1 MIKVGN
7 SRRSFPVA
15 DEPRWRS
22 PIVLSFSTWISAIPP
37 EQRRHNQALIQ
48 VQHRLKMVVDNLY
61 PVPGAIAVLL
71 ASHGLYK
78 GSLSRSGAIAAFL
91 VGYGHLANPLK
102 LFGVSMIAFYL
113 LGSRATKVRCEAQ
126 LQESPPCTAWT
137 S

>member
-1 MIKVGN
+1 MVG
-7 SRRSFPVA
+7 
-15 DEPRWRS
+15 
-22 PIVLSFSTWISAIPP
+22 
-37 EQRRHNQALIQ
+37 
-48 VQHRLKMVVDNLY
+48 DNLY

-102 LFGVSMIAFYL
+102 LFGVSMIGFYL
-113 LGSRATKVRCEAQ
+113 LGSRATKVRCEPQ

-137 S
+137 SWRGLKVKADIKAKLEDGPDPSKPGGNRDAVQVSDRSA